1 MTGGSLK
8 KKKGVQTSPKREL
21 LRKKKKRKHFQSLGG
36 SMGVTKAHRCQATRK
51 VPMISRNFDITVF
64 VQELNLGP
72 KVIANHN
79 LAQLLV
85 HGWFG
90 ARWFGFRL
98 DPVI

>member
-8 KKKGVQTSPKREL
+8 KKRRSNFSEKGTSPEE
-21 LRKKKKRKHFQSLGG
+21 KKRKHFQSLGG